1 MKRKTSKRW
10 SSQRYAN
17 PFRQIYFEMV
27 NCCRTCVWIWY
38 GFTQFTHWPAEAVV
52 ESTRRIR
59 SESWKHSFHLNKN
72 WKPDFWRDMCERWA
86 VNIMWHKN
94 CFALLIAR
102 WLALSTHAVYK
113 WNPNTSF
120 ILWKHVIPCVI
131 FFGLSNLFERLCC
144 TRGVLRW
151 SDALTTEYVL
161 TNSLIIPRMLY
172 ALIIVL
178 YNHSNAMPS

>member
-1 MKRKTSKRW
+1 
-10 SSQRYAN
+10 
-17 PFRQIYFEMV
+17 
-27 NCCRTCVWIWY
+27 
-38 GFTQFTHWPAEAVV
+38 
-52 ESTRRIR
+52 
-59 SESWKHSFHLNKN
+59 
-72 WKPDFWRDMCERWA
+72 
-86 VNIMWHKN
+86 MWHKN

-161 TNSLIIPRMLY
+161 TNSHSYYTSYAVRSNYCVVQSFQCHAVVMKWIGILHPGKNANTHTTTTTTAIISRIRFSRHIHRTSVQLSY
-172 ALIIVL
+172 L
-178 YNHSNAMPS
+178 